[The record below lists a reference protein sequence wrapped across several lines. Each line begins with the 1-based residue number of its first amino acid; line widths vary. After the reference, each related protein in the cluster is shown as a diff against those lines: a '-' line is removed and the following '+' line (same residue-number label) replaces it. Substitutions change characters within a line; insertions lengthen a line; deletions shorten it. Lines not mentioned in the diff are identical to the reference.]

1 MTDQALHALADAA
14 GLLVDWEDADGNPQT
29 VTDANLR
36 TILAALGHGCDTPVA
51 CKESIEAL
59 AHAHAANFVT
69 ADVGAP
75 VRLPGVH
82 GKVRLRLESGAVR
95 EVDTGA
101 DGVLPAIDEPG
112 YHGVEH
118 HHGSLVVAVAPARC
132 APLPAGEGGRRPWGA
147 SVQIYALRGEHPT
160 AFGDFGALAEFGW
173 AAAERGM
180 DALAIS
186 PVHALFTADPGRYS
200 PYSPSSREYLNPLF
214 IDPALIG
221 IEQDCGGP
229 GKGDLVDWAEAWPCR
244 MQALR
249 RFHDDFFADP
259 DRDESHFRA
268 FVEIGGERL
277 RQHALFEALHG
288 FFFRTQGAGG
298 WQEWPAD
305 YQDPNSDA
313 VARFA
318 KANVD
323 EIRFHSFL
331 QWLADASL
339 GGAHGMARAR
349 GMAIGLVADLAVGL
363 DPGGSHAWGR
373 RGELLTGLGIGAPP
387 DAFQAAGQ
395 NWGLTSFSP
404 EGLKRTGFAPFIRM
418 LRAAMRHAG
427 AIRIDHALGLRRL
440 WLVPEGAS
448 PMDGAYLQMPEEDLL
463 RLIALESQRAG
474 VAVIGEDLGVVPPG
488 FRDAIAAR
496 GISGMRVLP
505 FERDK
510 DGAFRPNAA
519 WERGAVAMTSTHD
532 LVPVA
537 GWWRERDLD
546 WRTRLTS
553 DDMAAARAHRAE
565 ERSALWQ
572 AFAAAKITKGKVPAA
587 DAPETALEAALA
599 FTAAAPCDLA
609 LFPAEDLLGIEEAP
623 NLPGTI
629 DEHPNWRRRLPGTA
643 EALLSE
649 TETARR
655 IALINEARAQ

>member
-14 GLLVDWEDADGNPQT
+14 GLIVEWEDADGNPQT
-29 VTDANLR
+29 VSDANLR
-36 TILAALGHGCDTPVA
+36 TILTALGHPCATPA
-51 CKESIEAL
+51 DCKAAAEAL
-59 AHAHAANFVT
+59 AQAHAANFVT
-69 ADVGAP
+69 ADLGTP

-82 GKVRLRLESGAVR
+82 GKVRMRLESG
-95 EVDTGA
+95 ETIEHDLGP
-101 DGVLPAIDEPG
+101 DGLLPAIDVAG
-112 YHGVEH
+112 YHGIEH
-118 HHGSLVVAVAPARC
+118 HHGSLVVAVAPQRC
-132 APLPAGEGGRRPWGA
+132 APMPAGEGGRRPWGA

-221 IEQDCGGP
+221 IEHDCGGP
-229 GKGDLVDWAEAWPCR
+229 GTGDLIDWQQAWPCR

-259 DRDESHFRA
+259 DRDESHFNA
-268 FVEIGGERL
+268 FAEIGGERL
-277 RQHALFEALHG
+277 RQHAVFEALQG

-298 WQEWPAD
+298 WQAWPAD
-305 YQDPNSDA
+305 YRDPHGEA
-313 VARFA
+313 VAKFA
-318 KANVD
+318 KANAD
-323 EIRFHSFL
+323 EIRFHIFL

-339 GGAHGMARAR
+339 GGAHGIARAR
-349 GMAIGLVADLAVGL
+349 GMAVGLVADLAVGL
-363 DPGGSHAWGR
+363 DPGGSHAWSR

-404 EGLKRTGFAPFIRM
+404 EGLRRTGFAPFIRM

-448 PMDGAYLQMPEEDLL
+448 PMDGAYLKMPEQDLL

-496 GISGMRVLP
+496 GIYGMRVLP
-505 FERDK
+505 FERNE
-510 DGAFRPNAA
+510 DGEFRPNADWGA
-519 WERGAVAMTSTHD
+519 GAVAMTSTHD
-532 LVPVA
+532 LVPIA

-546 WRTRLTS
+546 WREKLTGA
-553 DDMAAARAHRAE
+553 DMADARSARAE
-565 ERSALWQ
+565 ERAGLWGAFVDAGIVTGKAPAGDDPEPAL
-572 AFAAAKITKGKVPAA
+572 
-587 DAPETALEAALA
+587 DAALA
-599 FTAAAPCDLA
+599 FTASAPCDLA
-609 LFPAEDLLGIEEAP
+609 LFPAEDLFGIDEAP

-629 DEHPNWRRRLPGTA
+629 DEHPNWRRRLPGTG
-643 EALLSE
+643 EALLSDP
-649 TETARR
+649 ANVRR
-655 IALINEARAQ
+655 IERINQARAK